1 MMKRSSLLILFLALA
16 FVACNQDNK
25 EPEFNVLGYW
35 NLIEIRS
42 HVPAD
47 MGATEVDFEEKYIFN
62 DDGTF
67 IKTTQ
72 RSKKGDLLE
81 IPLQA
86 FGKYELLEVD
96 ELNTNIAQTFLLT
109 FETNTHMAATCEQD
123 FTEVV
128 YITHDNKLFNMSW
141 FACDGPGFVYSK
153 RGRLF

>member
-1 MMKRSSLLILFLALA
+1 MFLLLALC
-16 FVACNQDNK
+16 FVSCNQDDK

-42 HVPAD
+42 HIPSAD
-47 MGATEVDFEEKYIFN
+47 GEVDFEEKYIFN

-72 RSKKGDLLE
+72 RGNKGELLE
-81 IPLQA
+81 IPSQA
-86 FGKYELLEVD
+86 FGKYELLEV
-96 ELNTNIAQTFLLT
+96 EEMNPNISRTYMLT
-109 FETNTHMAATCEQD
+109 FETNVQMAASCNQD
-123 FTEVV
+123 STEVV
-128 YITHDNKLFNMSW
+128 YITYDNKLFNMSW